1 MGSIALEGVSTL
13 DKIIRNEREI
23 QVWCE
28 KCRALHVFTQA
39 ELIALAEKVGPE
51 FSLIDRRC
59 RCRLTPGCSGWN
71 RFDFKCGVFRPMMT
85 QAGRDAEMVR
95 DQRSS
100 TS

>member
-1 MGSIALEGVSTL
+1 MRPIVLDAVSTL
-13 DKIIRNEREI
+13 AKIIRNEREI

-59 RCRLTPGCSGWN
+59 RCRLTPGCDGWN
-71 RFDFKCGVFRPMMT
+71 RFDFKCGVFRPMST
-85 QAGRDAEMVR
+85 PEGREAEISR
-95 DQRSS
+95 DRSGKA
-100 TS
+100 